1 VDCSNGIAGFWFV
14 DRLGVLVVMKGQ
26 VLPQFGRMDQKKT
39 GLSEELR
46 ANLCSFGLI
55 PKPNATLR

>member
-14 DRLGVLVVMKGQ
+14 DRRGVLVVMKGQ

-55 PKPNATLR
+55 PKPNATLL